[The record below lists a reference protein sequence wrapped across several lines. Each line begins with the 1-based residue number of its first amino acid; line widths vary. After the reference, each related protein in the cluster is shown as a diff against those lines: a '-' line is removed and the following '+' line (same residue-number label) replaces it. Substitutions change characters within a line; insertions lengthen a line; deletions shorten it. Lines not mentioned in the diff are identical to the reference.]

1 MSAYPS
7 QMHPHR
13 SHTGAAAVRKTKR
26 STLDGSR
33 CLKGDIR
40 GNSNIILTTSSSPL
54 LEHCKYAC
62 AFTDRIVAESHDT
75 DEWYEYSE
83 DVASLLDHP
92 KSLVRNRALYILAAN
107 AQWDEENRFDL
118 ILPDYLKHITDEKP
132 ITARQCV
139 KALAQV
145 GLARPQYIPQILSA
159 LRSADLSK
167 YKDSMRPLI
176 ERDMEETEKILMNSG
191 LLR

>member
-1 MSAYPS
+1 MKTYTIRITRQAREQLRGIKKYITEVLFAPD
-7 QMHPHR
+7 
-13 SHTGAAAVRKTKR
+13 AARNTVAAIKKEII
-26 STLDGSR
+26 SLD
-33 CLKGDIR
+33 KM
-40 GNSNIILTTSSSPL
+40 P
-54 LEHCKYAC
+54 
-62 AFTDRIVAESHDT
+62 DRIKLTE
-75 DEWYEYSE
+75 EEPWRSE
-83 DVASLLDHP
+83 GVHRMRV
-92 KSLVRNRALYILAAN
+92 KNYYVYFWI
-107 AQWDEENRFDL
+107 DEENRFVL

-176 ERDMEETEKILMNSG
+176 ERDMEETEKILMNSNLSG
-191 LLR
+191 

>member
-1 MSAYPS
+1 MGKNGSFEPS
-7 QMHPHR
+7 CEFNRNMLKSGVDPAILLNRSESGFGRSIGMKENIVQM
-13 SHTGAAAVRKTKR
+13 
-26 STLDGSR
+26 
-33 CLKGDIR
+33 
-40 GNSNIILTTSSSPL
+40 LTSKDD
-54 LEHCKYAC
+54 KYAC

-75 DEWYEYSE
+75 DEWYEYFE

-176 ERDMEETEKILMNSG
+176 ERDMEETEKILMNSS
-191 LLR
+191 LAR